1 MAAMRLPMRRLR
13 EILRLKYECGLSHR
27 AIASACGVGAGTVS
41 EYVRRARQAG
51 LVWPLPEELDDGVL
65 EGRLFPAAAGTVG
78 PRPAPDPA
86 YLHQELKRPGVTLQL
101 LWLEYL
107 KVHPDGYRYSQFCE
121 QYRRFARRLAPT
133 MRQVHRAGEKAF
145 VDFSGKR
152 PEIVDR
158 RTGEAR
164 PVELFVG
171 VLGASSHIYAEV
183 TEDQSLPS
191 WIGAHARMLEEW
203 GGCPELLIPD
213 NLKSGVNRAC
223 RYEPEVNR
231 TYEEMARHYG
241 AAVLPA
247 RAYRAR
253 DKAKVEAS
261 VLVVQRWIL
270 ARLRDRTF
278 FSAAEMNAAVHELR
292 RELNDRLMKH
302 LGASRRELFER
313 LDRPALK
320 PLPPTR
326 FELATWKD
334 CGVNIDYHI
343 DVEHNLYSVPH
354 QLVHERVEARVTS
367 TTVEV
372 FFKGRRVTSHA
383 RLFGRGRCSTHP
395 EHMPSAHRAHAEWT
409 PSRIIGWAEK
419 TGPATARVVQAIL
432 ASRPHPEQGY
442 RACLGLLRLGQARG
456 ADRLEA
462 ACARADRLGAHSY
475 RTVKNILAAGL
486 DRVPLDDTAPSPLP
500 AHDNIRG
507 AAYFQGD

>member
-1 MAAMRLPMRRLR
+1 MRRLR
-13 EILRLKYECGLSHR
+13 EILRLKHACGLSHR
-27 AIASACGVGAGTVS
+27 AIARACGVGAGTVS
-41 EYVRRARQAG
+41 EYLSRARDAG
-51 LVWPLPEELDDGVL
+51 LGWPLAEDLDDAQL
-65 EGRLFPAAAGTVG
+65 ESRLFSLPATAGVIRPLPVAAWM
-78 PRPAPDPA
+78 
-86 YLHQELKRPGVTLQL
+86 HQELKRTGVTLQL

-121 QYRRFARRLAPT
+121 HYRRFARRLAPT

-171 VLGASSHIYAEV
+171 VLGASSYIYAEV
-183 TEDQSLPS
+183 IEDQSLPA
-191 WIGAHARMLEEW
+191 WIGAHVRMLEEW

-213 NLKSGVNRAC
+213 NLKSGVSSAC

-270 ARLRDRTF
+270 ARLRDLTF
-278 FSAAEMNAAVHELR
+278 FSAAEMNAAIHDLR

-326 FELATWKD
+326 FEMATWKD

-372 FFKGRRVTSHA
+372 FFQGRRVTSHA
-383 RLFGRGRCSTHP
+383 RLIGRGRCSTHP

-409 PSRIIGWAEK
+409 PSRLIGWAEK

-442 RACLGLLRLGQARG
+442 RACLGLLRLGRARG

-462 ACARADRLGAHSY
+462 ACVRADRLGAHSY
-475 RTVKNILAAGL
+475 RTIKNILASGL
-486 DRVPLDDTAPSPLP
+486 DRVPLDDSAPSPLP

-507 AAYFQGD
+507 AAYFEGD